1 MNIFQAF
8 SIFFHVCD
16 VNYEFT
22 ELKKDYRYAQS
33 VDQKKH
39 GTGTYHDDKNR
50 ILENYPELKELLE
63 LKFDN
68 FFRTLYGVDCKNK
81 ITTSWIVKLE
91 KGEEIHRHKHKNCQ
105 WSGVLYYGEYD
116 NNSCSLM
123 FENPLPNLFTFHHE
137 TEGDCSAYSD
147 IAIPPKTG
155 QVVFFP
161 AFLNHYSQP
170 HNTNLPRQSLAFNLV
185 PTTNMISGDSNFNYE
200 WLSS

>member
-1 MNIFQAF
+1 MNTFQAF

-16 VNYEFT
+16 VDYNLT
-22 ELKKDYRYAQS
+22 KLRKDHRYAQS

-68 FFRTLYGVDCKNK
+68 FFRTLYGINCKNK
-81 ITTSWIVKLE
+81 ITTSWMVKLE
-91 KGEEIHRHKHKNCQ
+91 KGEEVHRHNHKNCQ
-105 WSGVLYYGEYD
+105 WSGVLYYGKYD
-116 NNSCSLM
+116 NNSCPLM
-123 FENPLPNLFTFHHE
+123 FENPLPNLFTFHHK
-137 TEGDCSAYSD
+137 TEGDCSAYSN

-161 AFLNHYSQP
+161 AFINHYSQP